1 MTGDWWQYL
10 LTFVASAGLCWF
22 LTPIAMRVA
31 VRTGV
36 MDLPGGHKGH
46 GSPVPYLGGV
56 AIVVAFA
63 GSVTAA
69 AAIRP
74 PHSGLDE
81 LVVVLVVA
89 VGLAVVGLLD
99 DLRDLSPLVRLV
111 LEVAA
116 GLVVWQVDAGVRL
129 TGVDWLDAV
138 VTVFWVVGVTN
149 AFNLLDNM
157 DGLAAGLA
165 GLACGG
171 YFVIAVTNGQY
182 LVAGLS
188 VGLAGCALGFL
199 RHNFH
204 PARIYMGDG
213 GALFLGF
220 LVAYL
225 GIKLR
230 FDGSRSV
237 TFLVP
242 VIVCS
247 VAILDTTL
255 VTISRLATG
264 RSPFEGG
271 RDHVSHRLVKLG
283 LPVRVAV
290 ASTYFAAASIGVLA
304 LVVSRVDLVS
314 AWIVAGLVGLTL
326 LLGGILLWRVPV
338 YPESQGRHFAITEQ
352 SEDGQSEDPSEGS
365 VGG

>member
-1 MTGDWWQYL
+1 MTGDWWEYL
-10 LTFVASAGLCWF
+10 LTFAVSVILCWF
-22 LTPIAMRVA
+22 LTPVAMKVA
-31 VRTGV
+31 LRIGV
-36 MDLPGGHKGH
+36 MDRPGGHKGH
-46 GSPVPYLGGV
+46 DSPVPYLGGV
-56 AIVVAFA
+56 AIVMAFA

-69 AAIRP
+69 AVIRP
-74 PHSGLDE
+74 PHSGMDE
-81 LVVVLVVA
+81 LVVVLAVA

-99 DLRDLSPLVRLV
+99 DLRDLSPAVRLV
-111 LEVAA
+111 LEVVA
-116 GLVVWQVDAGVRL
+116 GLAIWEVGAGVQV
-129 TGVDWLDAV
+129 TGTPWVDVV

-165 GLACGG
+165 GIACAA
-171 YFVIAVTNGQY
+171 YFVIAATNGQY

-237 TFLVP
+237 SFLVP
-242 VIVCS
+242 MIVCS
-247 VAILDTTL
+247 VPILDTTL
-255 VTISRLATG
+255 VTITRLAKG

-271 RDHVSHRLVKLG
+271 RDHVSHRLVKMG
-283 LPVRVAV
+283 LPIRVAV
-290 ASTYFAAASIGVLA
+290 AGIYFASASIGVLA
-304 LVVSRVDLVS
+304 LVVSRVDRAS
-314 AWIVAGLVGLTL
+314 AWLLAGLVGLTL
-326 LLGGILLWRVPV
+326 VLGGILLAMVPV
-338 YPESQGRHFAITEQ
+338 YPESRSRHFAITEQ
-352 SEDGQSEDPSEGS
+352 PEDRVD
-365 VGG
+365 

>member
-1 MTGDWWQYL
+1 MTGDWREYL
-10 LTFVASAGLCWF
+10 LTFVVSAVLCWF
-22 LTPIAMRVA
+22 LTPVAMRVA
-31 VRTGV
+31 LRTGA
-36 MDLPGGHKGH
+36 MDRPGGHKGH
-46 GSPVPYLGGV
+46 DSPVPYLGGV

-63 GSVTAA
+63 GSVAA
-69 AAIRP
+69 AAVIRP
-74 PHSGLDE
+74 PHSGMDE
-81 LVVVLVVA
+81 LVVVLAVA

-99 DLRDLSPLVRLV
+99 DLRDLSPMFRLL
-111 LEVAA
+111 LEVGA
-116 GLVVWQVDAGVRL
+116 GLAVWEVGAGVQI
-129 TGVDWLDAV
+129 TGTTWIDVA

-165 GLACGG
+165 GVACAA
-171 YFVIAVTNGQY
+171 YFVIAATNGQY

-199 RHNFH
+199 RHNLH

-230 FDGSRSV
+230 FEGARSAS
-237 TFLVP
+237 FLVP

-247 VAILDTTL
+247 VPILDTTL
-255 VTISRLATG
+255 VTIARLATG

-271 RDHVSHRLVKLG
+271 RDHVSHRLVKMG

-290 ASTYFAAASIGVLA
+290 AGIHFASVSIGVIA
-304 LVVSRVDLVS
+304 LVVSRVDRES
-314 AWIVAGLVGLTL
+314 AWILAGLVGSTL
-326 LLGGILLWRVPV
+326 VLGGILLLMVPV
-338 YPESQGRHFAITEQ
+338 YPESRSRHFAITEQ
-352 SEDGQSEDPSEGS
+352 PEDG
-365 VGG
+365 VG